1 MGAERTRGRPV
12 GAGAVRDDK
21 HRGDPGA
28 GQLQAE
34 RQTLL
39 GVAAEDDDRA
49 RMRRAVAL
57 RKDEEI
63 DGQSHPG
70 NERKG
75 EYFQH
80 EPQHGG
86 IFANRR
92 LARAGTLTQKMPTC
106 LFTCAGQRVDV
117 VEAFGKAGAV
127 TLATDVSPYAPT
139 LYRAD
144 RFAVVPRYTD
154 PGYIGA
160 LAELVRGHDVDL
172 IVPLTDL
179 DHRVLAA
186 AKPALEPA
194 LVLLPDSDVIER
206 TADKYASHLFFLEN
220 GIVSPDT
227 WLPEEPPAEIDYP
240 VLVKAREGFGSN
252 HIYRASNDEELD
264 FFLRYTTVPS
274 MVQRACRGKEFSID
288 IFCDLDSRCL
298 NAIPRTMIH
307 SKGGESIKGMTLRD
321 PELIEL
327 GRRVGET
334 LGLRGPA
341 TVQCFR
347 EPDGRLEIT
356 DVNPRFGGAF
366 ALPTAA
372 GSHYPELA
380 LALAAGEKP
389 EPRLGEFEDGVV
401 MTRFFSQ
408 IVLQKGEGDSL
419 LPLESRL
426 AAENEN

>member
-1 MGAERTRGRPV
+1 
-12 GAGAVRDDK
+12 
-21 HRGDPGA
+21 
-28 GQLQAE
+28 
-34 RQTLL
+34 
-39 GVAAEDDDRA
+39 
-49 RMRRAVAL
+49 
-57 RKDEEI
+57 
-63 DGQSHPG
+63 
-70 NERKG
+70 
-75 EYFQH
+75 
-80 EPQHGG
+80 
-86 IFANRR
+86 
-92 LARAGTLTQKMPTC
+92 MPTS

-117 VEAFGKAGAV
+117 IEAFGKAGAV

-160 LAELVRGHDVDL
+160 LAELVREHDVDL

-186 AKPALEPA
+186 AKAELAPA

-264 FFLRYTTVPS
+264 FFLRYTKVPS

-288 IFCDLDSRCL
+288 IFCDLDGRCL

-307 SKGGESIKGMTLRD
+307 SKGGESIKGMTVRD
-321 PELIEL
+321 WELIEL

-334 LGLRGPA
+334 LGLHGPA

-372 GSHYPELA
+372 GSRYPELA
-380 LALAAGEKP
+380 LALAAGEQP
-389 EPRLGEFEDGVV
+389 EPRLGEFEEGVV

-408 IVLQKGEGDSL
+408 VVLQKGEDDAL
-419 LPLESRL
+419 VPLESHL
-426 AAENEN
+426 AAENES